1 MSKAIVNTSNTN
13 IISKQVTEYA
23 NQFKVQAKKTAEG
36 VLEMARVVFDAK
48 QLGTADFEVFCSE
61 VGYKSD
67 SSTIRKLKSIGEK
80 YQFLLSRSKS
90 LPTSWTTLYQ
100 VSRLTTEVIDEKIN
114 EGVITPNLD
123 GKGLAVRLGLSEPSA
138 PKAVP
143 NGTENALTFSVDLEL
158 IPTAQDKVKLRYFIA
173 ELENAMKAKV
183 KKSAS
188 LEAFLNDSQV
198 ELAKA
203 A

>member
-1 MSKAIVNTSNTN
+1 MSNAIVNTSNTN
-13 IISKQVTEYA
+13 IISKKVTEYA

-48 QLGTADFEVFCSE
+48 QLGTADFEIFCSE

-67 SSTIRKLKSIGEK
+67 SSTIRKLASIGK
-80 YQFLLSRSKS
+80 QYLVLSSRSKS

-100 VSRLTTEVIDEKIN
+100 VSRLTAEMIDQKIS

-173 ELENAMKAKV
+173 ELENAMKARV

>member
-1 MSKAIVNTSNTN
+1 MSNSIVNTSNT
-13 IISKQVTEYA
+13 IVISKKVTDYA
-23 NQFKVQAKKTAEG
+23 EQFKVQAKKTAEG
-36 VLEMARVVFDAK
+36 ILEMARVVFDAK
-48 QLGTADFEVFCSE
+48 QLGSDDFEAFCAQ

-67 SSTIRKLKSIGEK
+67 SSTIRKLASIGK
-80 YQFLLSRSKS
+80 QYLVLSSRSKS

-100 VSRLTTEVIDEKIN
+100 VSRLTAEMIDQKIS

-143 NGTENALTFSVDLEL
+143 NGTENILSFSVNLEL
-158 IPTAQDKVKLRYFIA
+158 IPSPKLKMKLQFLLD
-173 ELENAMKAKV
+173 ELESNMKAKV
-183 KKSAS
+183 IKSPS
-188 LEAFLNDSQV
+188 LESFLAEPEVQ
-198 ELAKA
+198 LAKA